1 MRPKFIEIRDRATC
15 IPALAFYIN
24 RDDGPI
30 ARRAG
35 FGEVGC
41 VYLVAL
47 ATEKAAYDP
56 YSGVWGSARTMR
68 VVHQWLSDYNEDSG
82 EKRLNFDAI
91 RDGQVVDARVI
102 LGEATEPAVA
112 ECV

>member
-1 MRPKFIEIRDRATC
+1 MLTKFFEIRDRNTC
-15 IPALAFYIN
+15 IPAMAFYISEA
-24 RDDGPI
+24 DGPI

-56 YSGVWGSARTMR
+56 YSDVWGYARTMR
-68 VVHQWLSDYNEDSG
+68 PAHLYISEH
-82 EKRLNFDAI
+82 FDTL
-91 RDGQVVDARVI
+91 RDGQVIDVRVL